1 MDAWKRNEKKEL
13 RPCTCGLEK
22 RDSRT
27 LAVKKVES
35 TESEVE
41 SRLRKEGDSFVL

>member
-1 MDAWKRNEKKEL
+1 MDEWKRNEKKEL
-13 RPCTCGLEK
+13 LPYTCGLEK

-35 TESEVE
+35 T
-41 SRLRKEGDSFVL
+41 